1 MSGGHA
7 GGHAVDGLHVPG
19 DSVLHR
25 LPAQTKVVAAVL
37 LVCVVVA
44 TPARAWPALVA
55 YPLLVLALARS
66 AGLPGRTVLRR
77 MVVEVPFVV
86 FALLLPLVATGPR
99 VDVLGVPLAV
109 AGLVGGAVLLLKA
122 TTGVLVGIV
131 LASTTR
137 ARDLLSGLERLRLPA
152 TLLAIASFMV
162 RYAGV
167 VTDDLHR
174 MRVARLARGY
184 TGGRLGHLRIEAAGV
199 GTLFVRSYERG
210 ERVHRAML
218 SRGYT
223 GRLPALA
230 GGGASGADW
239 ALALGV
245 PLAAGAVG
253 AVAVVL
259 S

>member
-44 TPARAWPALVA
+44 TPARAWPALLA
-55 YPLLVLALARS
+55 HPLLVLALART

-109 AGLVGGAVLLLKA
+109 AGLVGGGVLLLKA

-245 PLAAGAVG
+245 PLAAAAVA